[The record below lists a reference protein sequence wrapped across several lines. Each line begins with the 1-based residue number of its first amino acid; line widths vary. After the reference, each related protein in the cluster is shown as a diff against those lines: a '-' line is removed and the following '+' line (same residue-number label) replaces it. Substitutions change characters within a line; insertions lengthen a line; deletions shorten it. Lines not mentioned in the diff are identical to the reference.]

1 MVVRLVRRRS
11 CDCCEE
17 GEVMGEEVAMA
28 GVVCTKRK
36 VLGSEEDSLVF
47 SSKMRGVRYTYEG
60 APFKSVIHLLSI
72 QAHKKKQFS
81 FSDSDSGCVL
91 ILDLN

>member
-36 VLGSEEDSLVF
+36 VLGSENLVIF
-47 SSKMRGVRYTYEG
+47 Y
-60 APFKSVIHLLSI
+60 I
-72 QAHKKKQFS
+72 Q
-81 FSDSDSGCVL
+81 GPW
-91 ILDLN
+91 